1 MPITN
6 HVQPYF
12 YKNIL
17 ILLHININN
26 IYFNKAIKVYIFV
39 FMYLY
44 NISIISEESVHQEIV
59 SWIKENLLTNT
70 SFNPHFL
77 EMLHSPHEGIT
88 YCLQIQVPSEDDI
101 AQFQQDHLIHLQNVI
116 LSKYKDKAF
125 IFDSTM
131 KYL

>member
-26 IYFNKAIKVYIFV
+26 IYFNK
-39 FMYLY
+39 
-44 NISIISEESVHQEIV
+44 EIV

>member
-1 MPITN
+1 
-6 HVQPYF
+6 
-12 YKNIL
+12 
-17 ILLHININN
+17 
-26 IYFNKAIKVYIFV
+26 
-39 FMYLY
+39 
-44 NISIISEESVHQEIV
+44 
-59 SWIKENLLTNT
+59 
-70 SFNPHFL
+70 
-77 EMLHSPHEGIT
+77 MLHSPHEGIT